1 LEAIKMQELRDH
13 LGRKIDYLRISTT
26 DRCNLR
32 CRYCMPADG
41 VENKAHQEIL
51 SYEDILRIVKTGIEL
66 GIKKVRITGGEP
78 LVRLGVEDFIS
89 NLKKMD
95 LEDISMTSNAVLLSK
110 KARKLKE
117 SGLDRINVSLD
128 TLDPAK
134 FKKITRRD
142 NLAQVLNGIRAA
154 LEAELDPVKL
164 NVVVMKGINDD
175 ELFDF
180 VEMSRKEKLSIRFI
194 EYMPLGGEAEAE
206 KFISS
211 REIKDLIQKKYQ
223 LLPAVSKG
231 NGPANYFKIEGSEG
245 NIGFI
250 SAVSEHFC
258 SSCNRLRLTADGK
271 FKPCLAGNQEVKIS
285 GMSKNEIKVAYKKAL
300 EIKPACHDLSFEKQ
314 DYSRNMSQIGG

>member
-1 LEAIKMQELRDH
+1 MQKLIDH
-13 LGRKIDYLRISTT
+13 LGREIDYLRISIT

-32 CRYCMPADG
+32 CRYCMPAEG

-51 SYEDILRIVKTGIEL
+51 SYEEILKIVKNGIGL

-78 LVRLGVEDFIS
+78 LVRLGIEDFIS
-89 NLKKMD
+89 SLKVLD
-95 LEDISMTSNAVLLSK
+95 LKDISMTSNAVLLSK
-110 KARKLKE
+110 KAKKLKKV
-117 SGLDRINVSLD
+117 GLDRINISLD
-128 TLDPAK
+128 TLDSKK

-142 NLAQVLNGIRAA
+142 NLAEVLKGIKAA
-154 LEAELDPVKL
+154 LKAELDPVKL

-180 VEMSRKEKLSIRFI
+180 VELSQNKKLSVRFI

-211 REIKDLIQKKYQ
+211 KEIKDLINKKYE

-231 NGPANYFKIEGSEG
+231 NGPANYFKIEGAAG
-245 NIGFI
+245 TIGFI
-250 SAVSEHFC
+250 SALSEHFC
-258 SSCNRLRLTADGK
+258 SSCNRLRLTADGR
-271 FKPCLAGNQEVKIS
+271 FKPCLAGNQEVKIA
-285 GMSKNEIKVAYKKAL
+285 GLSKKEIKAAYKKAL
-300 EIKPACHDLSFEKQ
+300 EIKPACHDLNFEKQ

>member
-1 LEAIKMQELRDH
+1 MQKLKDH
-13 LGRKIDYLRISTT
+13 LGRTIDYLRISIT

-32 CRYCMPADG
+32 CRYCMPAEG

-51 SYEDILRIVKTGIEL
+51 SYEDILKIVKTGIKL

-89 NLKKMD
+89 NLKKLD

-110 KARKLKE
+110 KAKKLKE
-117 SGLDRINVSLD
+117 SGLDRINISLD

-142 NLAQVLNGIRAA
+142 NLAEVLNGIRAA
-154 LEAELDPVKL
+154 LEAKLDPVKL

-180 VEMSRKEKLSIRFI
+180 VEMSRKQKLSIRFI

-211 REIKDLIQKKYQ
+211 SEIKDLIQKKYE

-231 NGPANYFKIEGSEG
+231 NGPATYFKIEGAEG
-245 NIGFI
+245 TIGFI
-250 SAVSEHFC
+250 SALSEHFC

-285 GMSKNEIKVAYKKAL
+285 GISENEIKAAYKKAL
-300 EIKPACHDLSFEKQ
+300 EIKPACHDLNFEQ
-314 DYSRNMSQIGG
+314 QNYSRNMSQIGG

>member
-1 LEAIKMQELRDH
+1 
-13 LGRKIDYLRISTT
+13 
-26 DRCNLR
+26 
-32 CRYCMPADG
+32 
-41 VENKAHQEIL
+41 
-51 SYEDILRIVKTGIEL
+51 
-66 GIKKVRITGGEP
+66 
-78 LVRLGVEDFIS
+78 
-89 NLKKMD
+89 
-95 LEDISMTSNAVLLSK
+95 VLLSK
-110 KARKLKE
+110 KAKKLKE
-117 SGLDRINVSLD
+117 SGLDRINISLD

>member
-1 LEAIKMQELRDH
+1 MQELRDH
-13 LGRKIDYLRISTT
+13 LGRKIDYLRISIT

-110 KARKLKE
+110 KAKKLKE
-117 SGLDRINVSLD
+117 SGLDRINISLD